1 MRTVKYML
9 TDFLRCHFKVLKVL
23 HVHLPWDTGRMKL
36 QGDPLRRRYIKKK
49 KAEIM
54 HLFNPA
60 MVIM

>member
-1 MRTVKYML
+1 
-9 TDFLRCHFKVLKVL
+9 
-23 HVHLPWDTGRMKL
+23 MKL